1 MKNVVGAIAALSV
14 VGFIVYIMASGFG
27 TDPHSVP
34 FMLAGK
40 PAPAFTIKRL
50 DQEGQVS
57 LADFKGQ
64 PVVLNFW
71 ATWCGPCKMEQPVLD
86 WAAERYKG
94 KAVFIGI
101 VFEDTEQSTRAFLKQ
116 TGAVYPQVYDPKST
130 VAVDYGVSGVPET
143 YFINRQ
149 GIIVKKYINPFGS
162 PEEFAEQIAEIPK

>member
-14 VGFIVYIMASGFG
+14 VGFIVYIMAAGFG

-64 PVVLNFW
+64 PVVLY
-71 ATWCGPCKMEQPVLD
+71 
-86 WAAERYKG
+86 R
-94 KAVFIGI
+94 
-101 VFEDTEQSTRAFLKQ
+101 
-116 TGAVYPQVYDPKST
+116 QVKLCISWLFY
-130 VAVDYGVSGVPET
+130 
-143 YFINRQ
+143 R
-149 GIIVKKYINPFGS
+149 
-162 PEEFAEQIAEIPK
+162 